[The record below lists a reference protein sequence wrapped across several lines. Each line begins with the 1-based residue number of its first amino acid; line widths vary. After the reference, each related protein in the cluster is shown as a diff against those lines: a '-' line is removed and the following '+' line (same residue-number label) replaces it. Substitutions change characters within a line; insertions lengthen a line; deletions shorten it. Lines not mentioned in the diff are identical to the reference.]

1 MTALSDPKLGRGAV
15 PCPAD
20 FLTSILPGL
29 LLFRLAG
36 EMPPLREG
44 DRYFWGCAFRRSG
57 LLSCRFFLFETCE
70 TTVPGPV
77 LLCFLTSWLTQL
89 VYEAAHTN
97 IHNHPQRQ
105 EHEQHGRPTIT
116 HQRQGYSGDRHKA
129 NHHADIDQDME
140 AKHSHH
146 THHHERASAV
156 GRCLRV
162 LRQTHQHNEV

>member
-1 MTALSDPKLGRGAV
+1 
-15 PCPAD
+15 
-20 FLTSILPGL
+20 
-29 LLFRLAG
+29 
-36 EMPPLREG
+36 MPPLREG
-44 DRYFWGCAFRRSG
+44 DRYFWGCA
-57 LLSCRFFLFETCE
+57 LSAADCFLPFLPCSETLK

-77 LLCFLTSWLTQL
+77 ALWFSTSRLTQL
-89 VYEAAHTN
+89 VYETAHAN
-97 IHNHPQRQ
+97 IHYHPQRQ

-146 THHHERASAV
+146 SHYDERASAV